1 MSYYTSRLLK
11 ELPFYPGAGESPD
24 TELVK
29 ELLSNGHTN
38 TKYPADGFIGFHSV
52 VLCTSNA
59 KQMSKLYEMSF
70 GFEEIA
76 YRGLETNSRKI
87 ASHVVRNGNIVI
99 EFVNTLECVDY
110 ESVSPSCDSIES
122 THSEHGLQEKPHSK
136 IVNEFVGRLVDD
148 QIKLYTL
155 QNVQDRSSEELKKAI
170 TSTPGYAGSLLNVSR
185 SVAKFMDA
193 TEKSL
198 QENQDAHVIQEF
210 VRRHGEGIINVA
222 FEVVDVDSIFLR
234 AKEAGATIIKYPN
247 VISDKYGSVKV
258 ATIAIP
264 STDIH
269 HTLIQNI
276 NYRGPYLPSYT
287 QPFGEKHEG
296 HRRILQALPPIKLKA
311 IDHYVENYTW
321 NQMMPHAYFYA
332 RIFGFHKYWS
342 VDEEDVS
349 TTETALRS
357 IVLASSNGKIK
368 MPINEPAKGKKRG
381 QIEEFY
387 DYNGGPGVQHLALT
401 TYDIV
406 GTVESLKRRGIEF
419 NTTSDAYYA
428 NLRKR
433 LANDDIVLKEDFD
446 KLQKL
451 HILVDYDK
459 STRNP
464 KTKNCFYLLQIFT
477 KPLHD
482 RPTLFIE
489 IIQRHHHNG
498 FGKGTFKGLFESIE
512 QQQRLRG
519 TLVPSDH

>member
-1 MSYYTSRLLK
+1 MK
-11 ELPFYPGAGESPD
+11 ELPFYPQLGASSD
-24 TELVK
+24 TELEK
-29 ELLSNGHTN
+29 ELLSNGHIN

-76 YRGLETNSRKI
+76 YRGLETNSRRI
-87 ASHVVRNGNIVI
+87 ASHVVRNGEIVI
-99 EFVNTLECVDY
+99 EFVNTLECVDH
-110 ESVSPSCDSIES
+110 EKVSPSDDSINNSHSDHDSQENS
-122 THSEHGLQEKPHSK
+122 TTKS
-136 IVNEFVGRLVDD
+136 VNDFVSRLVND

-155 QNVQDRSSEELKKAI
+155 PNVRDKSTEGLKKAI
-170 TSTPGYAGSLLNVSR
+170 ASTPGYAGSLVDISR
-185 SVAKFMDA
+185 SVAKIMEV
-193 TEKSL
+193 TKTSL
-198 QENQDAHVIQEF
+198 QENADAYLIQEF

-234 AKEAGATIIKYPN
+234 AKEAGAAIIKHPN

-276 NYRGPYLPSYT
+276 DYRGPYLPSYT
-287 QPFGEKHEG
+287 KPFEEKHEG
-296 HRRILQALPPIKLKA
+296 HHRILQALPPIKLKA
-311 IDHYVENYTW
+311 IDHYVENYSW

-342 VDEEDVS
+342 VDEEDIS

-387 DYNGGPGVQHLALT
+387 DYNGGPGIQHLALT

-406 GTVESLKRRGIEF
+406 STVESLKRRGVEF

-433 LANDDIVLKEDFD
+433 LADDDIELKEDFD
-446 KLQKL
+446 KLQQL

-459 STRNP
+459 STRNS

-519 TLVPSDH
+519 TLVESDH